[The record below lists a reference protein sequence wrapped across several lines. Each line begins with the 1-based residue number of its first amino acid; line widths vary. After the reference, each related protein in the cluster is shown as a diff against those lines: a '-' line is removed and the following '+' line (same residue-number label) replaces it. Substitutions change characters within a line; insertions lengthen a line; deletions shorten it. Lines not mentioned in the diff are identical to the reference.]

1 MKSVTLKV
9 VRASTSV
16 CLLGAALGVLLFSL
30 SLFSQGSN
38 GRILGTVTD
47 QSGGVISGATISIID
62 KDRGLARTLTTDDA
76 GEYNAPQ
83 LLPGTYT
90 VRVEANGFKKL
101 ERANVELGVGKEVR
115 VDLTVQ
121 PGAQEQTVTVTES
134 IPLVETTNATLGG
147 TLNDAS
153 INDLPLNGRNF
164 QSLMGLRPGVMLQPG
179 GSPWTQST
187 NNVRPDET
195 SWMVDGILNA
205 NAFDA
210 RPVAGASSA
219 ITDGALILPV
229 DAIQEFNLEE
239 NPKAEY
245 GGKPGA
251 MVNVGIRSGTNTLH
265 GTAYAFGRD
274 QALDARNLFNPAPG
288 ANGTCGQAVCT
299 KLPVQLE
306 QFGAAIGGPIKK
318 DKLFYFANYEG
329 LRSFLGNALSTSVP
343 ELASTGNPANSM
355 VDAIIA
361 LQNAGVAVS
370 SLSKT
375 LLGCPAGPLT
385 ASSTCTG
392 GYIQGAQPN
401 TTTYLSTF
409 PNANTSDNGIAKIDY
424 RISDKHMIN
433 GMIYKGTYNAVGE
446 DFPQVNAIW
455 ENSFPEYA
463 WTASGNWI
471 WTASSRVVNE
481 FRTGYNRSQLAL
493 LPRDTATLADGKG
506 YPINTGITSTGGFPS
521 VIISGF
527 GGRLGSRGG
536 RPLESHPNSYYD
548 FQDNV
553 SYLVGKHSFKF
564 GGEFSYIDAN
574 SDAHDTRGRIDF
586 QGGQITKTAFACPP
600 PAMGS
605 CSTPLEDFFAG
616 LPRRG
621 QQLVGNPN
629 ILATS
634 KVYGVFAQDDWR
646 LTPKLIVNL
655 GLRWE
660 YRSPFHEVNNLLGSF
675 DPTLGLIQQGQAGV
689 GSSLVKPDHKNF
701 SPRIGFAYDVTGK
714 GTTVVR
720 GAAGIFY
727 SMFSLAPF
735 TGNPG
740 VANVPGGTSIAAVP
754 TGGCQKVVS
763 PCPATFGGTIT
774 TGLARLPGSALNW
787 DPALNPTL
795 NGGVVFPSG
804 AAVACTSASGK
815 QCSIGSVDPNLK
827 TPFVY
832 DWNLG
837 VQHAF
842 TNNLSLDVTYV
853 GTRGGHLIGVVDIN
867 QAPLGAGYCLNALT
881 AAQLADACAPGN
893 PDFPT
898 IGNPSP
904 TAVQQAR
911 PYLTSFPYLQFI
923 NRTVNDADSRY
934 NSLQATLTQ
943 RVSHGFTLTAGYTYG
958 HGLDNGSLNR
968 FGAQPQNSSDP
979 RAEYASSDFDI
990 RNRATFT
997 ASYDIPGKKG
1007 YGQLLEGWKLNT
1019 IVTIA
1024 GPQPWNIAD
1033 STNSFSG
1040 TIENTDRWDF
1050 FGNPSDFKD
1059 TPSSIPFCSG
1069 FPGPVTCTTISGV
1082 SGIVTTLP
1090 SSLGDKCTAVAP
1102 DPSTLAVGGCY
1113 VVGNSVLVPP
1123 KAGTFGTMG
1132 RNIFRDAG
1140 FKNVDFSVF
1149 KSFKFT
1155 ERINAQFRV
1164 EFFNL
1169 LNHSII
1175 TNPFGSVNG
1184 YGGGSDPSSA
1194 NTFGCGC
1201 TTPDIAAGNTVVG
1214 SGDSRE
1220 IQLGFK
1226 LMF

>member
-1 MKSVTLKV
+1 
-9 VRASTSV
+9 
-16 CLLGAALGVLLFSL
+16 
-30 SLFSQGSN
+30 
-38 GRILGTVTD
+38 
-47 QSGGVISGATISIID
+47 
-62 KDRGLARTLTTDDA
+62 
-76 GEYNAPQ
+76 
-83 LLPGTYT
+83 
-90 VRVEANGFKKL
+90 
-101 ERANVELGVGKEVR
+101 
-115 VDLTVQ
+115 
-121 PGAQEQTVTVTES
+121 
-134 IPLVETTNATLGG
+134 
-147 TLNDAS
+147 
-153 INDLPLNGRNF
+153 
-164 QSLMGLRPGVMLQPG
+164 MGLRPGVMLQPG

-251 MVNVGIRSGTNTLH
+251 MVNVGIRSGTNNLH
-265 GTAYAFGRD
+265 GTAYAFGRS
-274 QALDARNLFNPAPG
+274 QSFDARNLFNPAPD

-343 ELASTGNPANSM
+343 ELASTGDPANSM

-361 LQNAGVAVS
+361 LQNAGVPVS
-370 SLSKT
+370 PLSKK
-375 LLGCPAGPLT
+375 LLGCPSGTLT

-409 PNANTSDNGIAKIDY
+409 PNTNTSDNGIAKIDY

-446 DFPQVNAIW
+446 DFPQVNPIW

-463 WTASGNWI
+463 WTVSGNWI

-536 RPLESHPNSYYD
+536 RPIESHPDSYYD

-574 SDAHDTRGRIDF
+574 SYAHDTRGRIDF
-586 QGGQITKTAFACPP
+586 TGEAASTALPGNLALS
-600 PAMGS
+600 ALD
-605 CSTPLEDFFAG
+605 TPLMDFFAG
-616 LPRRG
+616 YPGRG

-646 LTPKLIVNL
+646 VTPKWMVNL

-689 GSSLVKPDHKNF
+689 GSTLVKPDYKNF

-720 GAAGIFY
+720 GGGGVFY

-754 TGGCQKVVS
+754 TGGCTTQVT
-763 PCPATFGGTIT
+763 PPATCPATFGGTIS
-774 TGLARLPGSALNW
+774 TGVARLSGSSLNW

-795 NGGVVFPSG
+795 NGGVVFPVG
-804 AAVACTSASGK
+804 AVVSCTTK
-815 QCSIGSVDPNLK
+815 KPCSVGSVDPNLK

-832 DWNLG
+832 TWNLG

-881 AAQLADACAPGN
+881 AAQLAPASGDCAVGHPPIALGN
-893 PDFPT
+893 PDA
-898 IGNPSP
+898 

-911 PYLTSFPYLQFI
+911 PYFSSRPYLQFI
-923 NRTVNDADSRY
+923 NRTVNDADSHY

-943 RVSHGFTLTAGYTYG
+943 RLSHGFSLTAGYTYG

-968 FGAQPQNSSDP
+968 FGTQPQDSFDP
-979 RAEYASSDFDI
+979 RGEYASSDFDI

-997 ASYDIPGKKG
+997 ASYDIPGRKG
-1007 YGQLLEGWKLNT
+1007 FGQLLEGWKLNT

-1059 TPSSIPFCSG
+1059 TSSSIPFCSG
-1069 FPGPVTCTTISGV
+1069 FDPVTGKLITSGPNPGSCTMTSGV
-1082 SGIVTTLP
+1082 SGIATSLP
-1090 SSLGDKCTAVAP
+1090 SSVAAKCTAVAP
-1102 DPSTLAVGGCY
+1102 DPTTLAVGGCF
-1113 VVGNSVLVPP
+1113 VDGNSVLVPP

-1132 RNIFRDAG
+1132 RNIFRDTG

-1149 KSFKFT
+1149 KNFKFT
-1155 ERINAQFRV
+1155 ERFNAQFRA

-1169 LNHSII
+1169 FNRSII

-1201 TTPDIAAGNTVVG
+1201 TTPDIAAGNPIVG
-1214 SGDSRE
+1214 SGDSRQ
-1220 IQLGFK
+1220 IQLGLK